1 MSVDLSF
8 SLVHT
13 TTANASAEQIRKL
26 NALVDVARILT
37 ACRST
42 ATVIN
47 KVLTSAMVAFE
58 TADAGIFYLYDEA
71 AGALKLQTSVG
82 LNDEFH
88 QAIVKPGEG
97 MSGRVFASGQATLY
111 NDDSE
116 INQVMRGLP
125 YTNGKEHAYDSG
137 VQAIPASALAAP
149 LKLMGQPIG
158 VIVLNN
164 FSRDDAFLPSDLN
177 LLQSLADQAAI
188 AIDNV
193 RLYERQTLL
202 VQQLEQALYE
212 TEIRGKR
219 DLIDE
224 LLNGKTNADFE
235 RSAKALGIEPNI
247 PCVCLWMDLDR
258 FADYLQTHHAQDTS
272 EAVIQRIKQQ
282 LYQCLSQIVRLHSP
296 GSFVSLKSDEFVVF
310 LRLAGL
316 TGDHDS
322 ARGQA
327 LHIADEF
334 QRELPQLFPGLTVS
348 IGIGPIVRGL
358 EPLIASLH
366 DVQRMVNL
374 HQQNHQYGRIFFTE
388 DLGVDRLLLQFGNNP
403 SLQEFANEMLGLL
416 LSDGTPGNHDLLET
430 LTAFFA
436 NHRNIADTARAT
448 HLHPNTVRYRL
459 DRVKELI
466 KGDDWLGVELAVRIY
481 RLFGHF

>member
-1 MSVDLSF
+1 MSVDLSL
-8 SLVHT
+8 SLIHNGIT
-13 TTANASAEQIRKL
+13 SASADQIRKL

-42 ATVIN
+42 AAVIN
-47 KVLTSAMVAFE
+47 KVLTSAMIAFE

-82 LNDEFH
+82 LNDEVH
-88 QAIVKPGEG
+88 QAVVKPGAG
-97 MSGRVFASGQATLY
+97 MSGRVFAEGQAALY
-111 NDDSE
+111 NDYSE
-116 INQVMRGLP
+116 IHHVMYGSS
-125 YTNGKEHAYDSG
+125 YTNGKQPTAEMG
-137 VQAIPASALAAP
+137 TQALPMSALAAP
-149 LKLMGQPIG
+149 LKLMGQPMG

-164 FSRDDAFLPSDLN
+164 FNRSDAFSHSDLN

-235 RSAKALGIEPNI
+235 RSAKALGIEPSV
-247 PCVCLWMDLDR
+247 PCVCLWMNLDR
-258 FADYLQTHHAQDTS
+258 FVDYSQTH
-272 EAVIQRIKQQ
+272 EALDSGEAAKRIKQQ
-282 LYQCLSQIVRLHSP
+282 LYQCLSQIVRLQSP
-296 GSFVSLKSDEFVVF
+296 GSFVSLKSHEFIVF

-316 TGDHDS
+316 AGDHES
-322 ARGQA
+322 ARNQS
-327 LHIADEF
+327 LHIAEEF
-334 QRELPQLFPGLTVS
+334 QRELAHLFSGLTVS
-348 IGIGPIVRGL
+348 IGIGPVVRGL
-358 EPLIASLH
+358 ESLISSLH

-403 SLQEFANEMLGLL
+403 SLQEFANEMLGMLL
-416 LSDGTPGNHDLLET
+416 NDGTPGNHDLLDT
-430 LTAFFA
+430 LAAFFA

-459 DRVKELI
+459 DRVKELV
-466 KGDDWLGVELAVRIY
+466 KNDDWLGVELAVRIY
-481 RLFGHF
+481 RLFGHI